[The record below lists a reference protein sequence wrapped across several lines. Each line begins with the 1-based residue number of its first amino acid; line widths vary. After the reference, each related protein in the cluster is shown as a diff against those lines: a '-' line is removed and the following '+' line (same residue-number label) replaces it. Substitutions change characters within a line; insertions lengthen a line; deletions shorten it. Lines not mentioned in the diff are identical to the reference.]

1 MYYDIKKVQT
11 IFFQPSAFVSPFP
24 LCAQSHE
31 ETEEEIKFTILSIL
45 LLKSSFDIIAYFG
58 T

>member
-1 MYYDIKKVQT
+1 MISKRFKLF
-11 IFFQPSAFVSPFP
+11 FFQPSAFVSPFP

-31 ETEEEIKFTILSIL
+31 ETEEEIKITILSIM

>member
-1 MYYDIKKVQT
+1 MISKKVQT

-31 ETEEEIKFTILSIL
+31 ETEEIKITILSIM

-58 T
+58 S

>member
-1 MYYDIKKVQT
+1 MISKKVQT

-24 LCAQSHE
+24 LCAQIHE
-31 ETEEEIKFTILSIL
+31 ETEEEIKITILSIL

-58 T
+58 S

>member
-1 MYYDIKKVQT
+1 MISKKVQT

-31 ETEEEIKFTILSIL
+31 ETERRNKNHHFEYSVIKEFV
-45 LLKSSFDIIAYFG
+45 
-58 T
+58 